1 MCDVCSKPNPKH
13 RVGIKSTAGCQ
24 ENWQDILRRNLAVTE
39 TSRRVT
45 KKSPDQRLPWRDAGD
60 RDLLW
65 VPPLRRRPGLA
76 PVRLATVGPDP
87 EHDRE

>member
-1 MCDVCSKPNPKH
+1 MCEVCSKPNPKH
-13 RVGIKSTAGCQ
+13 RVDIKNTAGCQ

-65 VPPLRRRPGLA
+65 DPPLRRRPGLA
-76 PVRLATVGPDP
+76 PARLATVGPDP